1 MKEPTIVIRL
11 TGPRRTYWPGEELA
25 GSCHWELDPGEQVR
39 RVEISVLWYT
49 EGKGE
54 EDFAV
59 HHFQPVSAQAGQS
72 LEGPVEFRT
81 RLPQA
86 PLTYEGVI
94 LKLYWCV
101 RVRLFLRRGGQVVQ
115 ERPFRLGNVP
125 RGRPA
130 QEPPLLP
137 EENQDQDEK
146 PR

>member
-1 MKEPTIVIRL
+1 MKDPAIIIRL
-11 TGPRRTYWPGEELA
+11 DGPRRTYRPGEELA
-25 GSCHWELDPGEQVR
+25 GSCHWELDPQDQVR
-39 RVEISVLWYT
+39 RVEISVLWHT

-59 HHFQPVSAQAGQS
+59 HYFQPVSAPAGRELQ
-72 LEGPVEFRT
+72 GPLRFQT

-130 QEPPLLP
+130 QEPPLVP
-137 EENQDQDEK
+137 QDAEEQDDE
-146 PR
+146 P